1 MKLKMYFLLLAMGA
15 FTLTMQ
21 SCDDD
26 EDGITVPTE
35 LANALAEKY
44 PEVKNAKWETKGT
57 YYVAD
62 FYKDNYETSAWFTPE
77 GVWQMT
83 ETDIPYNALPA
94 AVKSAFESSKY
105 ADWHVDD
112 VDKLERKGMETVY
125 VIEVEQGKQEYDL
138 YYTEEGILAN
148 EKVDTDDDDNSG
160 NYLPTDLSSNIKK
173 FISDKYPDARIVE
186 IETEKN
192 GMIEVDIVHQNM
204 GKDVLFKADGS
215 WVSTSWDVRV
225 SELPQAAQS
234 AVNAKYPNYRIDDV
248 EYVETPDGDYYLVE
262 VERGEAEVKVK
273 VTAEGVIL

>member
-26 EDGITVPTE
+26 DKGITVPTE
-35 LANALAEKY
+35 LANALADKY

-83 ETDIPYNALPA
+83 ETDIPYDALPA
-94 AVKSAFESSKY
+94 AVKSAFKSSKY

-112 VDKLERKGMETVY
+112 VDKLERQGMETVY

-148 EKVDTDDDDNSG
+148 EKVDTDGDDDSG
-160 NYLPTDLSSNIKK
+160 DYLPFDLSSNIKK

-186 IETEKN
+186 IDTERN
-192 GMIEVDIVHQNM
+192 GMVEVDIVHQNR

-215 WVSTSWDVRV
+215 WVSTSWDIRV

-262 VERGEAEVKVK
+262 VERGEAEAKVK
-273 VTAEGVIL
+273 VTAEGAIL

>member
-1 MKLKMYFLLLAMGA
+1 MKLKMYCLLVALGA
-15 FTLTMQ
+15 FALTMQ

-26 EDGITVPTE
+26 DKGIAVPAE
-35 LANALAEKY
+35 LANALADKY
-44 PEVKNAKWETKGT
+44 PEVRNAKWETKGI

-94 AVKSAFESSKY
+94 AVKSAFKSSKY

-112 VDKLERKGMETVY
+112 VDKLERQGMETVY
-125 VIEVEQGKQEYDL
+125 VIEVEQGKQEFDL

-148 EKVDTDDDDNSG
+148 EKEDTDGDDNSG
-160 NYLPTDLSSNIKK
+160 DYLPSDLSSGIKK
-173 FISDKYPDARIVE
+173 FIADKYPDARIVE
-186 IETEKN
+186 IDTERN
-192 GMIEVDIVHQNM
+192 GMIEVDIVHRNI

-215 WVSTSWDVRV
+215 WVSTSWDIRI

-234 AVNAKYPNYRIDDV
+234 AVKAKYPDYRIDDV
-248 EYVETPDGDYYLVE
+248 EYVETPDGDYYWVE